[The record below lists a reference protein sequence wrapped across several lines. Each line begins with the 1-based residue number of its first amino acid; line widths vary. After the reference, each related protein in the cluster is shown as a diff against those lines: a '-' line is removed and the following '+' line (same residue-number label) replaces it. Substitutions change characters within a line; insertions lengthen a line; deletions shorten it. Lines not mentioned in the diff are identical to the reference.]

1 METHKKEFLQKF
13 IKIKKDPETFKIL
26 KDFHINKI
34 KNHNESLKETLK
46 DDIYRPFIFVHQIND
61 NFNAINTW
69 LKYTIGKSKNTLMQN
84 TLMQT
89 NQILI
94 KFKTVVNDKEAFH
107 KLKLLFKNNNNTY
120 LNDLKTLLKNQKFN
134 KYIQNYEI
142 DPYAHIVK
150 HMLEKITSDTS
161 TTNTIRNDNN
171 VIQKSL
177 KSLKINKLNLLEVLN
192 SPEFKTLK
200 DKSKN
205 QETLKNELRTLLKKK
220 LTDSSGT
227 GTSAIPHKDILLK
240 ILSSDSVSRGIEDIH
255 EFKTKVK
262 TEGFQS
268 SVEDTSQTLLL
279 ESILE
284 ILPSDNR
291 VALGSKYYENKVM
304 ENSTKLKGGK
314 RINSRKKHLTKKN
327 KKG

>member
-1 METHKKEFLQKF
+1 METHKKDFLQKF
-13 IKIKKDPETFKIL
+13 IKIKKDPEAFKIL
-26 KDFHINKI
+26 KNFHINKI
-34 KNHNESLKETLK
+34 KNHNEILKETLK

-69 LKYTIGKSKNTLMQN
+69 LKYTIGKSKNTTKITTKITTELQN
-84 TLMQT
+84 
-89 NQILI
+89 NPILT
-94 KFKTVVNDKEAFH
+94 KFKTVLNDKEAFH
-107 KLKLLFKNNNNTY
+107 KLKLLFKNNNNAY

-142 DPYAHIVK
+142 DPYAHLVK

-161 TTNTIRNDNN
+161 NDM
-171 VIQKSL
+171 IQKSL
-177 KSLKINKLNLLEVLN
+177 KSLQINQLNLLEVLN
-192 SPEFKTLK
+192 SPEFKALK
-200 DKSKN
+200 DKSKEQN

-220 LTDSSGT
+220 LTDSAGT

-255 EFKTKVK
+255 EFKTKIK

-268 SVEDTSQTLLL
+268 SVENTSQTLLL
-279 ESILE
+279 DSILE

-291 VALGSKYYENKVM
+291 VALDSKYYENKMM
-304 ENSTKLKGGK
+304 ENSTRFKGGK
-314 RINSRKKHLTKKN
+314 RINSRKNHLTKKN